1 MLRPF
6 CRNLSP
12 AGCILQIVDQSIRY
26 KSNLINQP
34 PTRILEKRQ
43 RRTCAAEVPE
53 TGGFSTL
60 AYAETSLALDGCG
73 AESCFDSFSVGL
85 DTKFYRNTTTVL
97 L

>member
-34 PTRILEKRQ
+34 PTRILEKTQ

-53 TGGFSTL
+53 TGGFST
-60 AYAETSLALDGCG
+60 AIKAQHRMESPKAETEDPK
-73 AESCFDSFSVGL
+73 
-85 DTKFYRNTTTVL
+85 TQNRNP
-97 L
+97 